1 MLHTIL
7 KILIIFIL
15 AIICICPF
23 IFVGASY
30 FAWKLS
36 DYPIGRDT
44 VIAWNDGQIQLMTN
58 YDDSSYSLYWKGDI
72 VCTDIKSYEQD
83 KDWLVFISNTNQ
95 YVVDI
100 QSQTISMTN
109 IETVTNN
116 AIEKQRKS

>member
-1 MLHTIL
+1 
-7 KILIIFIL
+7 
-15 AIICICPF
+15 
-23 IFVGASY
+23 
-30 FAWKLS
+30 
-36 DYPIGRDT
+36 
-44 VIAWNDGQIQLMTN
+44 MTN

-116 AIEKQRKS
+116 AIEKQRKSWSMDIPWTMWDKDLCKLYLSV